1 MFGRFALPQQ
11 AFTSR
16 RLRIAVPL
24 LAGSVLALGLPV
36 AAAAQS
42 GGSATPGVLASWHF
56 REGNGRTAHD
66 TSRAAGLDLTIRG
79 QADWTTHGLRLVRGA
94 SLASRGNAA
103 RLFREARRGRGL
115 TVEAWVKPDRGNR
128 QGSPLLRLTGP
139 RRNQTHVLVRTASS
153 RAGHLTHLVW
163 TRHADGRWGFY
174 VNGGRKA
181 TGRWEQFVRPGKGG
195 RVVLGGGDKGWAGEL
210 RRVTVYT
217 GVLTSN
223 EISFTSRRRKS
234 TPTPTAT
241 PTASGVSTT
250 PLPTSSA
257 TATSSPV
264 TEPTAGGTRPLLL
277 KHGWDVPY
285 PAYVRSHIAAM
296 DTMPFDGLTISIPG
310 LGDKVQRQAPVSYDQ
325 FRTALAPLV
334 GLPATRLT
342 HNYVTAY
349 ATPAGS
355 VFSDWSV
362 PVANFANLARAA
374 RGAGVEGI
382 FFDNEAYFGSVY
394 DFPGDCPGHT
404 LVECQDQMRLR
415 GRQVMDAMRA
425 VWPEVRILAAYGAWV
440 SDPATAEALSP
451 YLPYNDVSFA
461 NELMGPFVVGM
472 AQSAAG
478 TSASV
483 VDGGEIYSP
492 RSTLQFGRVADWSRQ
507 GMATSPLVPAGLAA
521 SWPQTVRPGVAIF
534 DQPWLGLPMD
544 RTIFAS
550 TVRNALLSSASVV
563 WLYTE
568 RYDWWGSGWPTT
580 PVPSDWVSA
589 VAAAR
594 L

>member
-1 MFGRFALPQQ
+1 VLGRFALPGQ
-11 AFTSR
+11 AVASR
-16 RLRIAVPL
+16 RLRIALPL
-24 LAGSVLALGLPV
+24 LAGTVLALGLPV

-42 GGSATPGVLASWHF
+42 GGSATPGVLASWDF
-56 REGNGRTAHD
+56 REGHGRTAHD
-66 TSRAAGLDLTIRG
+66 SSTGAGLDLTVRG
-79 QADWTTHGLRLVRGA
+79 HAHWTAHGLRLDHGA
-94 SLASRGNAA
+94 SLASRGDAA
-103 RLFREARRGRGL
+103 GLFREARRGSGL
-115 TVEAWVKPDRGNR
+115 TVEAWVKPGRGNLP
-128 QGSPLLRLTGP
+128 GVSLLRLTGP
-139 RRNQTHVLVRTASS
+139 RRDQTHVLLRTASG
-153 RAGHLTHLVW
+153 RAGRLTHLVW
-163 TRHADGRWGFY
+163 TRHAGGRWAFY
-174 VNGGRKA
+174 VNGTRKA
-181 TGRWEQFVRPGKGG
+181 TGRWEHFVRPGRDG
-195 RVVLGGGDKGWAGEL
+195 RVVLAGGDHGWAGEL

-217 GVLTSN
+217 RVLTSK
-223 EISFTSRRRKS
+223 EISLNSRRRKPAPI
-234 TPTPTAT
+234 PTLIAGG
-241 PTASGVSTT
+241 GVST
-250 PLPTSSA
+250 PSPG
-257 TATSSPV
+257 TA
-264 TEPTAGGTRPLLL
+264 PTAGGTRPLLL
-277 KHGWDVPY
+277 KHGWDMPY

-374 RGAGVEGI
+374 REAGVEGI
-382 FFDNEAYFGSVY
+382 FFDNEAYYGSVY

-425 VWPEVRILAAYGAWV
+425 VWPGVRVLSAYGPWV
-440 SDPATAEALSP
+440 SDPATARALSP
-451 YLPYNDVSFA
+451 YLPYNDVSWA
-461 NELMGPFVVGM
+461 NELMGPFVVGL

-478 TSASV
+478 TAASV

-492 RSTLQFGRVADWSRQ
+492 RSTLQFGKVADWSRQ
-507 GMATSPLVPAGLAA
+507 GMAASPLVPTGLAA
-521 SWPQTVRPGVAIF
+521 SWSQTLRPGVAIY
-534 DQPWLGLPMD
+534 DQPWMGLPMD
-544 RTIFAS
+544 RATFAS
-550 TVRNALLSSASVV
+550 TIHNALLSDASVV
-563 WLYTE
+563 WVYTE
-568 RYDWWGSGWPTT
+568 RYDWWGSGWPST

>member
-1 MFGRFALPQQ
+1 MLGRLAPPEGAFA
-11 AFTSR
+11 SR
-16 RLRIAVPL
+16 RLRIVVPL
-24 LAGSVLALGLPV
+24 LAGSVAALGLPV

-42 GGSATPGVLASWHF
+42 GGSASPGVAASWDF
-56 REGNGRTAHD
+56 REGHGRTAHD

-79 QADWTTHGLRLVRGA
+79 PAHWTARGLRLVQGA
-94 SLASRGNAA
+94 SLASRGDAT
-103 RLFREARRGRGL
+103 RLFREARRGSGL
-115 TVEAWVKPDRGNR
+115 TVEAWVRPGRGNR
-128 QGSPLLRLTGP
+128 QDTSLLRLTGQ
-139 RRNQTHVLVRTASS
+139 RRDQTHVLLRTASG
-153 RAGHLTHLVW
+153 RAGRLTHLVW
-163 TRHADGRWGFY
+163 TRHAGGRWGFY
-174 VNGGRKA
+174 VNGSRTA
-181 TGRWEQFVRPGKGG
+181 TGRWEHFVRPGRDG
-195 RVVLGGGDKGWAGEL
+195 RVVLGGGDHGWAGEL

-217 GVLTSN
+217 RALTPS
-223 EISFTSRRRKS
+223 EISFNSRRPK
-234 TPTPTAT
+234 PAPA
-241 PTASGVSTT
+241 PHPPASGGLLT
-250 PLPTSSA
+250 PSPASSA
-257 TATSSPV
+257 D
-264 TEPTAGGTRPLLL
+264 PTAGGTRPLLL
-277 KHGWDVPY
+277 KHGWDMPY
-285 PAYVRSHIAAM
+285 PAFVRGHIAAM

-415 GRQVMDAMRA
+415 GRQVMGAMRA
-425 VWPEVRILAAYGAWV
+425 VWPEVRVLAAYGPWV
-440 SDPATAEALSP
+440 SDPATARELSP

-461 NELMGPFVVGM
+461 NELMGPFVVGL

-478 TSASV
+478 TAASV

-534 DQPWLGLPMD
+534 DEPWLGLPMD
-544 RTIFAS
+544 RATFAS
-550 TVRNALLSSASVV
+550 TVHNALLSNASVV
-563 WLYTE
+563 WVYTE
-568 RYDWWGSGWPTT
+568 RYDWWGSGWPAT